1 VNLLAWTSHEIHE
14 LSKLQATKGAEQ
26 MEIIR
31 LVLNLFRMVAI
42 LTRRHPIKLSLF
54 FLCLFLFA
62 GVEIWSRLQA
72 APGHNWIAD
81 NVRKIRIQDPND
93 FAFAVFGDNKNSHS
107 IFPVLLRR
115 VDQDRDIKFALDI
128 GDLVFD
134 GDIEKY
140 RYFFNQLKENIK
152 LPLLTAIGNH
162 ELLLGSGR
170 GLYYDLLGPFYYSF
184 QVGGAYF
191 IVLDDANETGLDLWQ
206 RAWLE
211 RELKNARGYIHKF
224 VFMHVPLF
232 DPSGGRYEEG
242 CLPEK
247 EARSLMELFKENK
260 VSHIFASHIHSYYT
274 GRWQGIPFT
283 ITGGAGAELAG
294 RDPKHDFF
302 HYLKV
307 RVKGNTVDVTV
318 QRLPSPDYE
327 WLDRLG
333 YTVWLYLYAF
343 FRFNGIQVALFLLMA
358 YLLGAAI
365 KTDKRKSVSIRN
377 K

>member
-1 VNLLAWTSHEIHE
+1 MGSARALCHGRVRR
-14 LSKLQATKGAEQ
+14 GAEQ

-31 LVLNLFRMVAI
+31 LVLNLFRMLKA
-42 LTRRHPIKLSLF
+42 LSRRHPVKLGLF
-54 FLCLFLFA
+54 FLCLLLLA
-62 GVEIWSRLQA
+62 GVEIWFRFE
-72 APGHNWIAD
+72 APPAHNWIAE
-81 NVRKIRIQDPND
+81 NLRKIRIQDPAD

-107 IFPVLLRR
+107 IFPVLLRK

-128 GDLVFD
+128 GDLVFN

-152 LPLLTAIGNH
+152 LPFLTAIGNH
-162 ELLLGSGR
+162 ELLMGSGR

-184 QVGGAYF
+184 QIGGAYF
-191 IVLDDANETGLDLWQ
+191 IVLDDANETGLDEWQ

-211 RELKNARGYIHKF
+211 GELKNARAYTHKF

-232 DPSGGRYEEG
+232 DPSGGRYDDG

-247 EARSLMELFKENK
+247 EARSLLELFKAYN
-260 VSHIFASHIHSYYT
+260 VSYIFASHIHAYYT
-274 GRWQGIPFT
+274 GQWQGIPYT
-283 ITGGAGAELAG
+283 ITGGAGAELIG
-294 RDPKHDFF
+294 KDPKHDFF

-307 RVKGNTVDVTV
+307 SVKGNTVDVTV
-318 QRLPSPDYE
+318 QHLPSPDYE

-333 YTVWLYLYAF
+333 STAWLYLYAF

-365 KTDKRKSVSIRN
+365 KTDKRKNVSTRN

>member
-1 VNLLAWTSHEIHE
+1 MDE
-14 LSKLQATKGAEQ
+14 LSKLQTIKGAEQ
-26 MEIIR
+26 MEIVR
-31 LVLNLFRMVAI
+31 LVLNLFRMLKA
-42 LTRRHPIKLSLF
+42 LRRRHPIRLSLF
-54 FLCLFLFA
+54 FLCILLLA
-62 GVEIWSRLQA
+62 GVEIWFGFQA
-72 APGHNWIAD
+72 APAHNWIAE
-81 NVRKIRIQDPND
+81 NVLKINVQDPSD

-107 IFPVLLRR
+107 IFPVLLRK
-115 VDQDRDIKFALDI
+115 VDQDHDIKFALDI

-140 RYFFNQLKENIK
+140 RYFFNQLKDNIK

-170 GLYYDLLGPFYYSF
+170 GLYYDLFGPFYYSF
-184 QVGGAYF
+184 QVGRSYF
-191 IVLDDANETGLDLWQ
+191 IVLDDANETGLDKWQ

-211 RELKNARGYIHKF
+211 RELKKAQAYAHKF

-232 DPSGGRYEEG
+232 DPSGGRYEDG

-247 EARSLMELFKENK
+247 EARSLLELFKQNK
-260 VSHIFASHIHSYYT
+260 VSYIFASHIHAYYT
-274 GRWQGIPFT
+274 GQWQGIPYT

-307 RVKGNTVDVTV
+307 RVKGNSVNVTV

-333 YTVWLYLYAF
+333 STAWLYLYAF

-365 KTDKRKSVSIRN
+365 KTDKRKNVSLRN
-377 K
+377 P